1 MQQIEGIENIAA
13 PLKRAVLTI
22 GNFDGVHLG
31 HRRLFKNVVEI
42 ARQIDGTAT
51 AMTFEPHP
59 MKVLKTDGC
68 PFPLITLYEQKIE
81 LLAREGLDYLI
92 VVPFNYE
99 FSQVSAQNF
108 VQDILVNRIGVKS
121 IVIGNDY
128 CFGKKR
134 EGTIQLLQDYGNKL
148 GFSVQIVPWESVD
161 NPPNTRISSTAIR
174 TAVASGNLK
183 QARKMLGRYY
193 QVRGTVQPGRN
204 RGGSQVGFPTANL
217 KLHDELKPMSGVYA
231 VSVLY
236 KEKQYFA
243 VANIGFAPTFDDHE
257 YTLEIHLINFSGNLY
272 GQTIRV
278 NFIERLRGEI
288 KFDSINALADQIKQD
303 IQNAKKILGTIQVK
317 Q

>member
-1 MQQIEGIENIAA
+1 MQKIIGIENITA

-31 HRRLFKNVVEI
+31 HRRLFKNVVNI

-59 MKVLKTDGC
+59 MKVLKSDGC
-68 PFPLITLYEQKIE
+68 PFPLITLHEQKIE
-81 LLAREGLDYLI
+81 LLSQSGLDYLI

-99 FSQVSAQNF
+99 FSQISAQKF

-134 EGTIQLLQDYGNKL
+134 QGNIPLLQQYGDEL
-148 GFSVQIVPWESVD
+148 GFSVHIVPWEAVE
-161 NPPNTRISSTAIR
+161 NNTQARISSTAIR
-174 TAVASGNLK
+174 NAVSSGDLK
-183 QARKMLGRYY
+183 QARQMLGRYY
-193 QVRGTVQPGRN
+193 QVRGTVQRGRN

-217 KLHDELKPMSGVYA
+217 KLYDELKPLNGVYA

-236 KEKQYFA
+236 KEKYYCA
-243 VANIGFAPTFDDHE
+243 VANIGFSPTFDDHD
-257 YTLEIHLINFSGNLY
+257 YTLEIHLIDFSGDLY

-288 KFDSINALADQIKQD
+288 KFSSINALSDQIRQD
-303 IQNAKKILGTIQVK
+303 IQNAKKILKAIQVE